1 MKTLKQYIGNYIET
15 YTNESLLDDEDTFLD
30 PERDEMAVLDWIKK
44 HYKISNAY
52 NIFYD
57 DYRKIFTIDAE
68 RVQVNDLN
76 ITSLTNDLFEWG
88 EVNHFYCSNCKNLKS
103 LEGGPK
109 EVKFVFCCS
118 LCDSLTDLKG
128 APKEILSGH
137 FYCDNCKNLRS
148 LKGAPKKVMGNFYC
162 YNCEKLSTL
171 EGSPKF
177 VNGSFNCS
185 HCKKLKTLK
194 GMPKRVDLFVQCMD
208 CPNLVI
214 TREEYEKYDIT
225 L

>member
-1 MKTLKQYIGNYIET
+1 MKPLNT
-15 YTNESLLDDEDTFLD
+15 YFESLLDDEDTFLD
-30 PERDEMAVLDWIKK
+30 PERDEMVVLDWIKK
-44 HYKISNAY
+44 HYEISGAC

-57 DYRKIFTIDAE
+57 HDRKIFTIDTE
-68 RVQVNDLN
+68 RVHVKDRD

-88 EVNHFYCSNCKNLKS
+88 EVKYFYCSNCKNLKS

-109 EVKFVFCCS
+109 EVKLVFCCS

-128 APKEILSGH
+128 APEILNGH

-162 YNCEKLSTL
+162 YNCEELETL
-171 EGSPKF
+171 KGSPKF

-185 HCKKLKTLK
+185 HCKKLKSLK
-194 GMPKRVDLFVQCMD
+194 GAPKQVDLFVQCME

-214 TREEYEKYDIT
+214 TREEYGKYDIT